1 MLDLLFWAFPRFLI
15 AGAPLVLAILAG
27 ERAFALV
34 GDSGDRGDRAAPVW
48 MLYAGFA
55 AVSGAGLLPWAMHL
69 EALDP
74 RAFALA
80 ALAVALWPLLSA
92 VLRLPRLSLRRSA
105 TAAGPVFRHRPAADL
120 GGQPAATALRPATRP
135 LPGRIALGA
144 AEWHHRAC
152 APSLRP
158 MSDF

>member
-1 MLDLLFWAFPRFLI
+1 MFDLLFWAFPRFVI

-27 ERAFALV
+27 ERAFATV
-34 GDSGDRGDRAAPVW
+34 EDRGFRAAPVW
-48 MLYAGFA
+48 MVYAAFA
-55 AVSGAGLLPWAMHL
+55 AVAGAGLLPWAMHL

-74 RAFALA
+74 RALALA
-80 ALAVALWPLLSA
+80 ALAVTLWPVIGA
-92 VLRLPRLSLRRSA
+92 VLRRPRPSSRRSGVEPG
-105 TAAGPVFRHRPAADL
+105 GPVFRHRPAADWTAR
-120 GGQPAATALRPATRP
+120 PAVVAARPATRP